1 MSRMVADG
9 RLTPRALARWA
20 HFHIGHDGPAELQL
34 LVELDDAYDIVD
46 EVETDKNAD
55 DLDRDV
61 LTEARRLLADGI
73 P

>member
-1 MSRMVADG
+1 
-9 RLTPRALARWA
+9 
-20 HFHIGHDGPAELQL
+20 LQL

-46 EVETDKNAD
+46 EVETDKTAD
-55 DLDRDV
+55 DLDREV